1 MDSNTFKC
9 EKIYEMFKRKWII
22 SFSLK
27 IWELFCCHG
36 EESVNQLWKNYIN
49 ALDLGI
55 VSVSF
60 YEDTYK
66 IIDEKKWIFSKIKY
80 GF

>member
-9 EKIYEMFKRKWII
+9 EKIYEMFKRKWINI
-22 SFSLK
+22 HSN
-27 IWELFCCHG
+27 G